1 MGFAAMNNGGAGGD
15 YVIVDA
21 TEAHLPAIVA
31 IFNHA
36 VRETYAIWSETETT
50 LDLRRNWMTYRR
62 SLGFPVIVAVSRSQ
76 PDEVLGYGSYGIF
89 RDFPGYVNTVEHS
102 VYIKP
107 EAQRR
112 GIGKAIVAELIRR
125 ARLQGLSV
133 MVGGIDAQNEG
144 SIAMH
149 AGLGFERQGCLVG
162 VGRKFGKSLDLVF
175 MVKAL

>member
-1 MGFAAMNNGGAGGD
+1 MPNDGGPSD
-15 YVIVDA
+15 FVVVDA
-21 TEAHLPAIVA
+21 TESHLPGIVA

-36 VRETYAIWSETETT
+36 VRETYAIWSEVETT
-50 LDLRRNWMTYRR
+50 LEQRRAWMVHRR
-62 SLGFPVIVAVSRSQ
+62 SLGFPVIVATRPHL
-76 PDEVLGYGSYGIF
+76 PDAVVGYGSYGIF

-102 VYIKP
+102 VYVAQA
-107 EAQRR
+107 AQRR
-112 GIGKAIVAELIRR
+112 GIGRAVVAELIRR

-149 AGLGFERQGCLVG
+149 ANLGFERQGCLIG

-175 MVKAL
+175 MVKRL